1 MNSGN
6 PEARPGVAE
15 NEDPAGAALTVAV
28 AGAGLSGLCL
38 AQSLAQAGI
47 DVRVYERDPEP
58 FARRQGYRITVDR
71 YGRAALGQ
79 CLPARLSDLAAA
91 VSGAPGGYFRFT
103 NKDLRDAFK
112 LTFKADPAGSGQM
125 DRQTLRTILLI
136 GLEDRVHYG
145 RHAAGVTEGPDE
157 ATLHFGD
164 GTSVTASVVVGAD
177 GSSSLLRAQ
186 VLPDHEP
193 ADTGSMALYGRTPLV
208 VGGRP
213 MMPPALGK
221 SGVLAIGDEPG
232 HAVFFTA
239 MQFGEPPAGAFA
251 RLAPGCQPP
260 TGGDYVMWGLVFPA
274 HQNPLT
280 DGQPDQSALHQ
291 QAIALARHFHPAIRE
306 LVAHAEP
313 GYTLPVGFAVAQRPR
328 SWPMS
333 RATLMGDAVHVMPPF
348 GAHGG
353 NTALR
358 DAALLAGKLRQAAW
372 GGSAA
377 TALAEYQNEM
387 AGYAFEAV
395 GSAAKSMRRLTG
407 GSRLQRWFLL
417 RMLPRLHP
425 VTVS

>member
-1 MNSGN
+1 VNSGN

-15 NEDPAGAALTVAV
+15 NGDPAGAALTVAV
-28 AGAGLSGLCL
+28 AGAGLGGLCL

-47 DVRVYERDPEP
+47 DVQVYERDPEA

-79 CLPARLSDLAAA
+79 CLPARLSELAAA

-112 LTFKADPAGSGQM
+112 LTFKADPAGGGQM
-125 DRQTLRTILLI
+125 DRQTLRAILLI

-145 RHAAGVTEGPDE
+145 RHATGVTEGPDG

-164 GTSVTASVVVGAD
+164 GTSVAASVVVGAD

-193 ADTGSMALYGRTPLV
+193 AGTGSMVLYGRTPLLV
-208 VGGRP
+208 NGRP

-239 MQFGEPPAGAFA
+239 MQFGEPPADAFA
-251 RLAPGCQPP
+251 RLAPEYQPP
-260 TGGDYVMWGLVFPA
+260 VDGDYVMWGLVFPA
-274 HQNPLT
+274 RQNPAV
-280 DGQPDQSALHQ
+280 QPDQAELHQ
-291 QAIALARHFHPAIRE
+291 QAIALTRHFHPAIRE

-313 GYTLPVGFAVAQRPR
+313 GCTLPASFAVAQRPR

-348 GAHGG
+348 GAHGA
-353 NTALR
+353 TR
-358 DAALLAGKLRQAAW
+358 RCAAPRSSPENCGRPP
-372 GGSAA
+372 G
-377 TALAEYQNEM
+377 
-387 AGYAFEAV
+387 AV
-395 GSAAKSMRRLTG
+395 
-407 GSRLQRWFLL
+407 QR
-417 RMLPRLHP
+417 LPRWPSTRMRWLRHRTS
-425 VTVS
+425 V